1 MAGRSDKHN
10 DDGEKP
16 RFDWYDPMS
25 NRGRTIVVVVAGVLV
40 VAAVVAAVVL
50 GIPFF

>member
-1 MAGRSDKHN
+1 MAGDDDTN
-10 DDGEKP
+10 DDETKP

>member
-1 MAGRSDKHN
+1 MAGDDDTN
-10 DDGEKP
+10 DDGKKP

-25 NRGRTIVVVVAGVLV
+25 NRGRTIVVVVAGALV